1 MISWRKNLH
10 KRNSKQIFLT
20 FCCHFLCLFSH
31 FSLLYKF
38 FYRLL
43 LEISDVLERVEVR
56 QKELEQENEKL
67 KEELRRST
75 SLLASRDFELRAI
88 REKMKEDD
96 LFESLI
102 DHSK

>member
-1 MISWRKNLH
+1 L
-10 KRNSKQIFLT
+10 
-20 FCCHFLCLFSH
+20 
-31 FSLLYKF
+31 SLLLKY

-43 LEISDVLERVEVR
+43 AEISDVLERVEVR